1 MKKIVV
7 TGGNGKTGR
16 WVVREFLQQ
25 GYEVVNVDVAVTPES
40 YGTFVK
46 VDLTDLGQVFNAFT
60 GADAVVH
67 LAAIPRPRGFTSQVV
82 FQNNTISTYNVLEA
96 AAGLKIPKVVIASSE
111 SVYGLAYAGP
121 QYVPMDEEHPLSPID
136 SYALSKILNE
146 TTAQMFHRK
155 TGIQVVCLRIGNV
168 MEPEDY
174 MRFPSFIAENR
185 KNILWSYIDARDV
198 ASACRLSIEKD
209 NLGVPILNLAADD
222 TSMAIKSLDL
232 MAVHYPEVKEFKD
245 EVNDYNTL
253 LSNKKAKEVLGWQPI
268 HVWRDYVKGN

>member
-1 MKKIVV
+1 MKKVVV
-7 TGGNGKTGR
+7 TGGYGKTGR
-16 WVVREFLQQ
+16 WVVREFIEQ
-25 GYEVVNVDVAVTPES
+25 GYEVVNVDVSMTADS
-40 YGTFVK
+40 LGSFLK

-82 FQNNTISTYNVLEA
+82 FHNNTLSTYNVLEA

-146 TTAQMFHRK
+146 ETAKMFHRK
-155 TGIQVVCLRIGNV
+155 TGMQIVCLRIGNV

-174 MRFPSFIAENR
+174 TRFPSFIAENR

-198 ASACRLSIEKD
+198 ASACRLAIEKD

-222 TSMAIKSLDL
+222 TSMAIKSIDL
-232 MAVHYPEVKEFKD
+232 MATHYTHVKEFK
-245 EVNDYNTL
+245 EPITGYGTL
-253 LSNKKAKEVLGWQPI
+253 LSNKKAKKVLGWQPN
-268 HVWRDYVKGN
+268 HVWRDYV

>member
-1 MKKIVV
+1 MKKVVV

-16 WVVREFLQQ
+16 WVVREFLDL
-25 GYEVVNVDVAVTPES
+25 GYDVVNVDVNATPES
-40 YGTFVK
+40 LGTFVK

-82 FQNNTISTYNVLEA
+82 FHNNTMSTYNVLEA

-111 SVYGLAYAGP
+111 SVYGLAYADP
-121 QYVPMDEEHPLSPID
+121 QYVPMDEDHPLSPID

-146 TTAQMFHRK
+146 KTAEMFHRK
-155 TGIQVVCLRIGNV
+155 TGMQVVSLRIGNV

-174 MRFPSFIAENR
+174 NRFPSFIAENR

-209 NLGVPILNLAADD
+209 NLGAPILNLAADD
-222 TSMAIKSLDL
+222 TSMAIKSNDL
-232 MAVHYPEVKEFKD
+232 MAAHYPDVKEIKEPFS
-245 EVNDYNTL
+245 EYGTL
-253 LSNKKAKEVLGWQPI
+253 LSNKKAKEVLDWQPVYI
-268 HVWRDYVKGN
+268 WRDYVKE